1 MSDTPLANKTIER
14 VTEALKANAA
24 SSALPE
30 IVQLVHT
37 LAQKSGEISVQDL
50 ADLIKRDPA
59 VLAKTLQVANTLGY
73 NPNGIRVT
81 TVIQAIHVIG
91 FDRIR
96 TLTLSLLLLE
106 QANRTRSTEEQREAS
121 VAALASGFIAQ
132 AVAASNVQL
141 EPEQAYVAS
150 VLRHFG
156 RIVLS
161 TFMTEDYQAA
171 RGLTQSMAE
180 DLAFRSVFGLTPLEL
195 GYELLRAE
203 QLPPELLATLQQFKR
218 EQIESAATPAQQLLA
233 LGDFSAQLSRL
244 AFSSQLS
251 AADFAERT
259 TALAREFA
267 NVLPGIGRQIPEI
280 LHSTEQQL
288 SRLRTGLGVRSLPL
302 KSLECLKHRV
312 ALKDP
317 PGVIAAKATAAT
329 ATAAKPTTGTSA
341 SGTASPTPTPSSIA
355 DDQLAAGHNHL
366 TELARRPGVAPAE
379 LYFALL
385 DIVRRT
391 LGAPE
396 CMIFLPLSG
405 SASLRL
411 TYGLGDTW
419 TTLQPRAEI
428 KPAERT
434 VCGLCLSRRE
444 NILIHNAADAALA
457 SHLPEW
463 LRHPPAPVAFAL
475 MPLVHL
481 QRVHGLLLAGWPV
494 SHKIV
499 LTPPQTQKLRE
510 MLSLVA
516 SACARQS

>member
-1 MSDTPLANKTIER
+1 LFVSDTPLANKTIER
-14 VTEALKANAA
+14 ATEALKSNA

-50 ADLIKRDPA
+50 ADLIKRDPSI
-59 VLAKTLQVANTLGY
+59 LAKTLQVANTLGY

-106 QANRTRSTEEQREAS
+106 QANRTRTGDEQREAAA
-121 VAALASGFIAQ
+121 AALASGFIAQ
-132 AVAASNVQL
+132 AVAGSAAHIDA
-141 EPEQAYVAS
+141 EQAYVAS

-161 TFMTEDYQAA
+161 TFMIEDYLAA
-171 RGLTQSMAE
+171 RGLTQTMTE
-180 DLAFRSVFGLTPLEL
+180 DAAYRSIFGLTPLEL

-203 QLPPELLATLQQFKR
+203 QLPPELLATLGQFDR
-218 EQIESAATPAQQLLA
+218 ELIASTAATPAQQLLA
-233 LGDFSAQLSRL
+233 LGDFSTQLSNL
-244 AFSSQLS
+244 VFSPQLS
-251 AADFAERT
+251 AKEFAERT
-259 TALAREFA
+259 TVLAREFA
-267 NVLPGIGRQIPEI
+267 TVLPGIGRQIPEI
-280 LHSTEQQL
+280 LHATDQQM
-288 SRLRTGLGVRSLPL
+288 SRLRSIGVRSLPARCF
-302 KSLECLKHRV
+302 ERLKHRV

-317 PGVIAAKATAAT
+317 PGLIQARTAA
-329 ATAAKPTTGTSA
+329 AIPGTTPSA
-341 SGTASPTPTPSSIA
+341 SPIPGATVTTTVA
-355 DDQLAAGHNHL
+355 DDQLAAGHAHL
-366 TELARRPGVAPAE
+366 TELARRRGVAPTE

-391 LGAPE
+391 MGAPE
-396 CMIFLPLSG
+396 CMLFLATPG
-405 SASLRL
+405 SSTLRL

-419 TTLQPRAEI
+419 RTLQPRAEI

-444 NILIHNAADAALA
+444 NILIHDATDSALA

-463 LRHPPAPVAFAL
+463 LRTPPAPVAFAL
-475 MPLVHL
+475 MPLVYS
-481 QRVHGLLLAGWPV
+481 QQVYGLFLAGWPA

-499 LTPPQTQKLRE
+499 LTATQTQKLRE

-516 SACARQS
+516 SVCAKP

>member
-14 VTEALKANAA
+14 ATEALKTSNA
-24 SSALPE
+24 SALPE

-50 ADLIKRDPA
+50 ADLIKRDPP
-59 VLAKTLQVANTLGY
+59 VLAKLLQIANTLGY

-81 TVIQAIHVIG
+81 TVIQAIHVVG

-96 TLTLSLLLLE
+96 TLTLSLMLLE
-106 QANRTRSTEEQREAS
+106 QANRSRTTDEQREA
-121 VAALASGFIAQ
+121 AATALASGFIAQ
-132 AVAASNVQL
+132 SVATGSSQL

-161 TFMTEDYQAA
+161 TFMTDDYMAA
-171 RGLTQSMAE
+171 RGLTQTMTE
-180 DLAFRSVFGLTPLEL
+180 DVAFRSIFGLTPLEL

-218 EQIESAATPAQQLLA
+218 ELVESAAATPAQKLLA
-233 LGDFSAQLSRL
+233 LGDFSNQLSNL
-244 AFSSQLS
+244 IFSPKLS
-251 AADFAERT
+251 AAEFAERT
-259 TALAREFA
+259 TVLGREFA
-267 NVLPGIGRQIPEI
+267 SVLPGISRQIPEI

-288 SRLRTGLGVRSLPL
+288 SRLRSVLGVRSLPV
-302 KSLECLKHRV
+302 KCLERLKHRI

-317 PGVIAAKATAAT
+317 PEIAQAKAAA
-329 ATAAKPTTGTSA
+329 AAKPVPVSSPSASPIPGAPVATTG
-341 SGTASPTPTPSSIA
+341 IA
-355 DDQLAAGHNHL
+355 DDQLAAGHAHL
-366 TELARRPGVAPAE
+366 AELARRGGVAPAE

-396 CMIFLPLSG
+396 CMLFLAPTG
-405 SASLRL
+405 STTLRL
-411 TYGLGDTW
+411 AYGLGDTW
-419 TTLQPRAEI
+419 TTLRARAEI

-434 VCGLCLSRRE
+434 VCGLCLTRRE
-444 NILIHNAADAALA
+444 NILIHNAADAGLA

-463 LRHPPAPVAFAL
+463 LRTPPAPIAFAL
-475 MPLVHL
+475 MPLIHL
-481 QRVHGLLLAGWPV
+481 QQVHGLLLAGWPA

-499 LTPPQTQKLRE
+499 LTPTQTQKLRE

-516 SACARQS
+516 SACARQG

>member
-14 VTEALKANAA
+14 ATEALKSNA

-50 ADLIKRDPA
+50 ADLIKRDPS

-106 QANRTRSTEEQREAS
+106 QANRTRTGDEQREAAA
-121 VAALASGFIAQ
+121 AALASGFIAQ
-132 AVAASNVQL
+132 AVAGSAAHIDS
-141 EPEQAYVAS
+141 EQAYVAS

-161 TFMTEDYQAA
+161 TFMTDDYLAA
-171 RGLTQSMAE
+171 RGLTQTMTE
-180 DLAFRSVFGLTPLEL
+180 DVAFRSIFGLTPLEL

-203 QLPPELLATLQQFKR
+203 QLPPELLATLGQFNR
-218 EQIESAATPAQQLLA
+218 ELIDSAAATPAQQLLA
-233 LGDFSAQLSRL
+233 LGDFSTQLSNL
-244 AFSSQLS
+244 IFSPQLS
-251 AADFAERT
+251 AKEFAERT

-267 NVLPGIGRQIPEI
+267 TVLPGVGRQIPEI
-280 LHSTEQQL
+280 LHATDQQM
-288 SRLRTGLGVRSLPL
+288 SRLRSLGVRSLPARCF
-302 KSLECLKHRV
+302 ERLKHRV

-317 PGVIAAKATAAT
+317 PGLIQAKAAAIPATTPSASPIPGAAAT
-329 ATAAKPTTGTSA
+329 TTV
-341 SGTASPTPTPSSIA
+341 A
-355 DDQLAAGHNHL
+355 DDQLAAGHAHL
-366 TELARRPGVAPAE
+366 AELARRRGVAPAE

-391 LGAPE
+391 MGAPE
-396 CMIFLPLSG
+396 CMLFLATPG
-405 SASLRL
+405 SPTLRL
-411 TYGLGDTW
+411 MYGLGDTW
-419 TTLQPRAEI
+419 NTLQPRAEI

-444 NILIHNAADAALA
+444 NILIHDATDAALA

-463 LRHPPAPVAFAL
+463 LRTPPAPVAFAL
-475 MPLVHL
+475 MPLVYS
-481 QRVHGLLLAGWPV
+481 QQVHGLLLAGWPA

-499 LTPPQTQKLRE
+499 LTATQTQKLRE

-516 SACARQS
+516 SVCAKP